1 MLHVGLDLSRRR
13 VDVCLISDRGELID
27 HFPVPA
33 DRDGL
38 YGLARRAAVYNEPV
52 RGVVESM
59 NGARF
64 VHDELVTHGWEVL
77 VADAQ
82 RVKGLA
88 PLACKTD
95 RIDARVLATLSFYD
109 LVPAIWLPTP
119 ELRRERE
126 RSRWRLHLVKHR
138 STLKNRVHSTLIAF
152 GYQVPMADLFGL
164 GGRQLLRGLDIPEPW
179 RGHVDA
185 SVELIGELELRI
197 SQIEAELQ
205 RSGADHRYVPTLMTA
220 PGFGWIT
227 SFTVACELGDI
238 TRFSSPTKFR
248 RLHRPVPAGQPVGG
262 RRSARTGLQARPQ
275 ISALGAYGGR
285 DPRRSASALQGALPA
300 AQATPRPP
308 AGCQGRPDRSRP
320 PARRGDLVHVD
331 SQPTLRS
338 GRRHVSSG
346 CLTAPLGIAP
356 PERLR

>member
-1 MLHVGLDLSRRR
+1 VLHVGLDLSRRR
-13 VDVCLISDRGELID
+13 VDVCLISSDGELID

-38 YGLARRAAVYNEPV
+38 YGLSRRIAVYDQRV
-52 RGVVESM
+52 RGVIESM

-64 VHDELVTHGWEVL
+64 VHDELVAQGWEVL

-95 RIDARVLATLSFYD
+95 KIDARVLATLSFHD

-119 ELRRERE
+119 ELRKERE

-152 GYQVPMADLFGL
+152 GYQVPMADLFGHA
-164 GGRQLLRGLDIPEPW
+164 GRLLLRELDIPHPW

-185 SVELIGELELRI
+185 SIGLIDELELRI
-197 SQIEAELQ
+197 SGIEHELQ
-205 RSGADHRYVPTLMTA
+205 RSGADHRYVPILMTA

-238 TRFSSPTKFR
+238 TRFSTPTKFVGYTGLCPRVSQSGDVNLRGPVSKRGPRYLRWGLMEAAIHAAPHPLYRERYQRLR
-248 RLHRPVPAGQPVGG
+248 RRHGRQRGAKVAQIDLSRQLATAIWYMLTRNQPFKPFAPAGATF
-262 RRSARTGLQARPQ
+262 RL
-275 ISALGAYGGR
+275 
-285 DPRRSASALQGALPA
+285 A
-300 AQATPRPP
+300 A
-308 AGCQGRPDRSRP
+308 
-320 PARRGDLVHVD
+320 
-331 SQPTLRS
+331 
-338 GRRHVSSG
+338 
-346 CLTAPLGIAP
+346 
-356 PERLR
+356 